1 MSSNVNSA
9 EETQPISSKSPISIK
24 SENSIDLLEES
35 ENKKKFEKWRKS
47 LMYIT
52 GLGLSEKEKV
62 EYKIELERKIGD
74 YQHRK
79 CEKWRD
85 DLMKGSPI
93 VVFMLKNLEEAGCK
107 PDKKH
112 FKCLPCDNTRSGG
125 FSPDHGIM
133 LCQNR
138 FSSKRH
144 IEDTMVHE
152 MIHLYDHCRFKVD
165 WNSCLHHACSE
176 VRAAA
181 LSGDCKWTREIK
193 RGFFNFTKQHQ
204 ACAKR
209 RAILSVQKNAACSA
223 PGVAER
229 AVTEVFE
236 SCFNDTRPFDEIY

>member
-1 MSSNVNSA
+1 MSSDINS
-9 EETQPISSKSPISIK
+9 EETQKNTLANSIPIK
-24 SENSIDLLEES
+24 SEKPIDLLEES
-35 ENKKKFEKWRKS
+35 KNDKNFEKWRKS

-52 GLGLSEKEKV
+52 GLGA
-62 EYKIELERKIGD
+62 
-74 YQHRK
+74 
-79 CEKWRD
+79 
-85 DLMKGSPI
+85 I
-93 VVFMLKNLEEAGCK
+93 VVFMLKNLEDAGCK

-138 FSSKRH
+138 FYSKRH
-144 IEDTMVHE
+144 VEDTMVHE

-165 WNSCLHHACSE
+165 WNSCYHHACSE

-204 ACAKR
+204 ACVKR
-209 RAILSVQKNAACSA
+209 RAILSVQKNASCSA
-223 PGVAER
+223 PGVAEK
-229 AVTEVFE
+229 AVNEVFE

>member
-1 MSSNVNSA
+1 YIGSCPSKFLIMSSNVNTV
-9 EETQPISSKSPISIK
+9 EETISPTNPISIK
-24 SENSIDLLEES
+24 KSENTIDLLEE
-35 ENKKKFEKWRKS
+35 K
-47 LMYIT
+47 
-52 GLGLSEKEKV
+52 
-62 EYKIELERKIGD
+62 D
-74 YQHRK
+74 
-79 CEKWRD
+79 
-85 DLMKGSPI
+85 
-93 VVFMLKNLEEAGCK
+93 AGCK

-138 FSSKRH
+138 FTSKRH

-165 WNSCLHHACSE
+165 WNSCYHHACSE

-204 ACAKR
+204 ACVKR
-209 RAILSVQKNAACSA
+209 RAILSVQKNASCSA

-229 AVTEVFE
+229 VVTEVFE